1 MDSAKNNIY
10 SRKSIYHDIRLLPH
24 GPITLIPTVVAS
36 LGVCLSIADD
46 GCDYARLTGPS
57 VELLTGSNTV
67 PHVDVGLVGYR
78 TPGYYPMEGAW
89 RVHFTDECEVY
100 D

>member
-67 PHVDVGLVGYR
+67 PYVDVGLVGI
-78 TPGYYPMEGAW
+78 
-89 RVHFTDECEVY
+89 
-100 D
+100 